1 VQLYPCTA
9 RKKCNDVLADFA
21 EILAMEEQG
30 FPVEDSFPG
39 TVRKSP
45 QEKLLSS
52 KAVRLEIDDDRDN
65 SE

>member
-1 VQLYPCTA
+1 M
-9 RKKCNDVLADFA
+9 LADFA